1 MCPELTHGGLFIIS
15 STEGDKKKT
24 KKNTSDGG
32 NMKHTLS
39 RRFIKKGVL
48 VVRKNKEMWVK

>member
-15 STEGDKKKT
+15 STEGDKKKP